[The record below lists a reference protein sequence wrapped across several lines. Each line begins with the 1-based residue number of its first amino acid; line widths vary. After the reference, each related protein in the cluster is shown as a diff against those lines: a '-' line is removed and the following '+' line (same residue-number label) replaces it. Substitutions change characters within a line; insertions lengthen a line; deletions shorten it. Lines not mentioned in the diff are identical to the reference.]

1 MNWQQNADPTGGNS
15 GLFPAG
21 SLSNLP
27 TYSTVYRQMQR
38 FAGRYPFVSLSSFGR
53 SVMGKELLYIC
64 AGRGSRTVFYSASH
78 HANEWITTLVLLK
91 FMAELFEKSQTG
103 GSVGGFPA
111 ASLLENAR
119 LCFAPLVNPDGVDLV
134 SGTLK
139 SGPSYNYAVRISR
152 DYPQIPFPEGWKANI
167 EGIDLNLQYPANWE
181 LAREIKFAQG
191 FVRPAPRDYVGSAPL
206 VAPESNQLAGFTRRL
221 DPSVILAL
229 HTQGEVIYWRFA
241 DFNPPGAYELG
252 QRLSEASGYALSE
265 TPPVSDNAGYK
276 DWFIQEYNRPGY
288 TVEMGL
294 GTSPLPLSDF
304 DSIYSHMA
312 PLLATAATG

>member
-1 MNWQQNADPTGGNS
+1 MKAVISAMQNIAKKNQMRPAADRLCRLRKSVRKEEKFKKSQGICGLWGGKSMNWQQNAYPAGGNS

-21 SLSNLP
+21 SLPNLP
-27 TYSTVYRQMQR
+27 YYSAVYRQMQR
-38 FAGRYPFVSLSSFGR
+38 FAGRYPFVYLSSFGR

-91 FMAELFEKSQTG
+91 FMTELFEKSQTG

-134 SGTLK
+134 LGALK
-139 SGPSYNYAVRISR
+139 SGPSYNYAVRISQ

-191 FVRPAPRDYVGSAPL
+191 FVSPAPRDYVGSAPL
-206 VAPESNQLAGFTRRL
+206 VAPESNQLAGFTRQL

-229 HTQGEVIYWRFA
+229 HTQGEVIYWRSRGHFVM
-241 DFNPPGAYELG
+241 PGA
-252 QRLSEASGYALSE
+252 
-265 TPPVSDNAGYK
+265 
-276 DWFIQEYNRPGY
+276 
-288 TVEMGL
+288 
-294 GTSPLPLSDF
+294 
-304 DSIYSHMA
+304 
-312 PLLATAATG
+312 AATSRVHCMPQSVTWA